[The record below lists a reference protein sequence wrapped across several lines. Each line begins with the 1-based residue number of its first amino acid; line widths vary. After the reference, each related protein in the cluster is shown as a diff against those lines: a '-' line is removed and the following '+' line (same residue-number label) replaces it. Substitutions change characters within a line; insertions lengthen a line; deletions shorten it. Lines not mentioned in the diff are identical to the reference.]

1 MKVDLDVLGYLFLS
15 AVISSFSFSFRIE
28 SYLQYLD
35 LSLASLNSFLS
46 LQQTLAISP
55 IELII

>member
-15 AVISSFSFSFRIE
+15 AVISSFSFSFRIV